1 MFSEVKSDI
10 AADESEKNRY
20 DVDMIRF
27 LTEAWDKWK
36 WVQIGMIAMKDYDF
50 LYGKMNT
57 IASAAS
63 KVVPGTLA
71 ILKKKR

>member
-1 MFSEVKSDI
+1 
-10 AADESEKNRY
+10 
-20 DVDMIRF
+20 MI
-27 LTEAWDKWK
+27 T
-36 WVQIGMIAMKDYDF
+36 MKDYDF

-71 ILKKKR
+71 ILKKNDDDPIFGLSEGIRCEHARRESKVGLYELY